1 MSRLCERGVGSLG
14 DPVEVALHRR
24 RQTGRQLIG
33 RQRDEGLEFEDVA
46 DDERTGHLGEHKSGP
61 QIRLGGLDP
70 PLLALCGR
78 PRRRGT
84 DADSAMLLSLAA
96 APAPAGAAETSPD
109 QVAPRVTIGRSNRW
123 MTVKIAA

>member
-1 MSRLCERGVGSLG
+1 MSRLCGRGVGSRG

-24 RQTGRQLIG
+24 RQTGRQLID
-33 RQRDEGLEFEDVA
+33 RQRDEGLEFEHVA

-70 PLLALCGR
+70 PLLALRGR

-84 DADSAMLLSLAA
+84 DADSAMLLSLA
-96 APAPAGAAETSPD
+96 GRL
-109 QVAPRVTIGRSNRW
+109 PRRRGRDISRPGCASCHDRSLES
-123 MTVKIAA
+123 MDDG